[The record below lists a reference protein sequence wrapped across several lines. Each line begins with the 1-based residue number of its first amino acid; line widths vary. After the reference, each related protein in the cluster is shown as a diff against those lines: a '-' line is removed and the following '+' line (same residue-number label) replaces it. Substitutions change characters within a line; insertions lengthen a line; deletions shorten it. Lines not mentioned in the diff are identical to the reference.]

1 MRFLC
6 DVHIS
11 YKIVNFL
18 SSLGFETIHVNDILQ
33 KSQTKDSDI
42 CKYADLNDFIVITKD
57 TDFRDLYFIKRIPKK
72 LIKINLG
79 NISNQNLIEILTDNI
94 AKIQTLNSKP
104 NFMLEIDKD
113 SIELI
118 ELQ

>member
-6 DVHIS
+6 DVHIT

-18 SSLGFETIHVNDILQ
+18 CSFGFEAVHVNEILH

-57 TDFRDLYFIKRIPKK
+57 SDFRDSYFIKRTPKK

-79 NISNQNLIEILTDNI
+79 NISNQNLIEILSENI
-94 AKIQTLNSKP
+94 KSIQSLNSKP
-104 NFMLEIDKD
+104 NFLLEVDMDNIEF
-113 SIELI
+113 IEL
-118 ELQ
+118 E